1 MTKAVGIL
9 AQVCGWLF
17 VLAAFLC
24 PLIGLVMVLA
34 PPPEMIFM
42 SGYTPLTVTL
52 FLLPLLLVPAAI
64 GFVYGGGSLRRDPVR
79 HGICRRCGYDMRGG
93 GNRCPECGSPL

>member
-1 MTKAVGIL
+1 
-9 AQVCGWLF
+9 
-17 VLAAFLC
+17 
-24 PLIGLVMVLA
+24 MVLA